1 MRPSGEK
8 PKSSGSSLDGDK
20 NFFRTRMGPKPISE
34 RPKIAKIAFLGH
46 FGRFLP
52 KKGVFWGL
60 KYAQVKK
67 KS

>member
-20 NFFRTRMGPKPISE
+20 NFFHTRMGPKPISE

-46 FGRFLP
+46 FGRFLA
-52 KKGVFWGL
+52 KKGVFSDRIC
-60 KYAQVKK
+60 AQVKK